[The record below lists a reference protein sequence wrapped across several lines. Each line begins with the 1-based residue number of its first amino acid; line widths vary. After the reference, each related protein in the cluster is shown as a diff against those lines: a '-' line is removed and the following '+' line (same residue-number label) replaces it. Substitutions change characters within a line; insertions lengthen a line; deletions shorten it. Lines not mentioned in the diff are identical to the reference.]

1 MGEFKAI
8 TKNKKAFHE
17 YHILETFEAGI
28 ALTGTEVKSIRRG
41 KVNLKDS
48 YAKIEN
54 GEIILY
60 KVHIS
65 PYEEG
70 NRFNHDPLRSR
81 KLLMHKYEINRLI
94 GKIQEKGLALIPI
107 SLYFNE
113 KGKVKLSL
121 AVGKGKNLY
130 DKRQDMAA
138 KDAKRDMERSLRV
151 KE

>member
-1 MGEFKAI
+1 MGEFKYI

-17 YHILETFEAGI
+17 YHILETFEVGI

-70 NRFNHDPLRSR
+70 NRFNHDPLRPR

-94 GKIQEKGLALIPI
+94 GKIQERGLALIPI